1 MPYSMTGFANIKKNF
16 SDYEITV
23 NIKSLNSK
31 GFDVSLKGDK
41 NVVMYLDLDIRK
53 IFQENFERG
62 TFQIVINI
70 TYQQLS
76 SVLDEEKFQSVV
88 SQIKDF
94 LQKIH
99 LQLTD
104 DKIFDIASYQMNAN
118 NSEEVSQQLKED
130 VLYTVKDAV
139 ILLKSERKREGESL
153 TADIENRLSLIEEMA
168 KKIEEEKDTILE
180 KAKEKIYQKVK
191 QLLGENFSER
201 AFIEATILADKLDIT
216 EEIVR
221 LKTHIKRFKDLLN
234 LDEPVGRKMDFLCQ
248 EMHREINTLGN
259 KMPDFSNYTVE
270 MKTQLEKIRQQVQN
284 IE

>member
-221 LKTHIKRFKDLLN
+221 LKTHIKRFKDLLK